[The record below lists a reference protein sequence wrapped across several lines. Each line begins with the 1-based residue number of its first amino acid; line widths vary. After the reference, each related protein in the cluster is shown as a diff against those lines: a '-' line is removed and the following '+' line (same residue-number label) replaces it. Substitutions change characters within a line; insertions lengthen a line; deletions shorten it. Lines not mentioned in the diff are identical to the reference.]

1 MIFSPLELSEFNKI
15 AETFID
21 IAENYA
27 KQVEEAKLK
36 TISTLNKVNTMSKQR
51 EQEQQQIQNQ
61 IIELMIEL
69 DRLKI
74 EYQYLQRVES
84 EQTEILENLVQN
96 Q

>member
-1 MIFSPLELSEFNKI
+1 
-15 AETFID
+15 
-21 IAENYA
+21 
-27 KQVEEAKLK
+27 
-36 TISTLNKVNTMSKQR
+36 MSKQR

>member
-1 MIFSPLELSEFNKI
+1 
-15 AETFID
+15 
-21 IAENYA
+21 
-27 KQVEEAKLK
+27 
-36 TISTLNKVNTMSKQR
+36 MSKHR